1 MHSNAIMGAN
11 FYFKRTDIP
20 CGSDSLSG
28 QKRPG
33 QRGAYE
39 RGLQLSEGTYN
50 SGSQNSLCLYRCGRN
65 SSQCVQ
71 DHATV
76 RYEVRAPYVSQVKE
90 LYERVVNV
98 AKGAAMMAGT
108 NGGMRTGDGIYRIYS
123 QYGSGICG
131 R

>member
-1 MHSNAIMGAN
+1 M
-11 FYFKRTDIP
+11 
-20 CGSDSLSG
+20 
-28 QKRPG
+28 
-33 QRGAYE
+33 
-39 RGLQLSEGTYN
+39 
-50 SGSQNSLCLYRCGRN
+50 
-65 SSQCVQ
+65 VQ

-108 NGGMRTGDGIYRIYS
+108 TVECELAMAFYRIYS